1 MLKREDY
8 LEHAEWLLNEGD
20 PERASDVCRRGLRR
34 FPRDHELWCLLGDT
48 LVESGHYP
56 EADRALRTA
65 SQLKKD
71 WAVPLAKRAE
81 VLLMLGKFKR
91 AKAICDLAYDQ
102 DPNSALTSFM
112 KGILLDVTGQSEVAH
127 FFYRRAS
134 KLDPAMYRKPFM
146 VKQGT
151 FDRVAQE
158 AIKEVVATPWGQ
170 AKLTHA
176 TWTILDCID
185 VKNPDFAGHAPLFG
199 CYLATESAAAAAA
212 PTKRRIPKKTSA
224 TVEVS
229 RAYIIRTNVM
239 RAAETEAHLPLQIS
253 LAISEALEDHF
264 GPDALGS
271 DELPF

>member
-91 AKAICDLAYDQ
+91 AKAICDSAYDQ
-102 DPNSALTSFM
+102 DPNSALTSYM
-112 KGILLDVTGQSEVAH
+112 KGILLDVTGQHEVAH
-127 FFYRRAS
+127 FFYRRAH
-134 KLDPAMYRKPFM
+134 KLDPNTYRKPL
-146 VKQGT
+146 VVGQEE
-151 FDRVAQE
+151 FDKVAWE
-158 AIKEVVATPWGQ
+158 AIQEVVATPWGQ
-170 AKLTHA
+170 AKLA
-176 TWTILDCID
+176 NAQWTILDYID
-185 VKNPDFAGHAPLFG
+185 AANPDFAGHAPLFG
-199 CYLATESAAAAAA
+199 CYLATESVAAA
-212 PTKRRIPKKTSA
+212 PTTSKRRLPKKTA
-224 TVEVS
+224 PQVEVA
-229 RAYIIRTNVM
+229 RAYIIRSNII
-239 RAAETEAHLPLQIS
+239 RNAEMVGVLNLQIS
-253 LAISEALEDHF
+253 LSISEALEDHF
-264 GPDALGS
+264 GPEVLGS
-271 DELPF
+271 DEIPF